1 MKTRRWQGGR
11 VGARRPFCEVI
22 YLQATALT
30 SPAPSGSC
38 SLVTVS
44 PSCLLP
50 PMLSGACVSQGRD
63 EGSPHTHTHTQRG
76 TWTSN
81 RTPTYVPTVAYER
94 AHAITDQTR
103 TSTHTQTQT
112 DEGNQ
117 KPCAQRPINLHTHT
131 RPYTDHTCAQ
141 THIVA
146 DECSQTHSAT
156 HSHTHTHIHARS
168 VCVCAEAC
176 ATTVANDCAHARS
189 LTHVHARTQTHS
201 SGLQRVGCS
210 ALSVREGCLWQA
222 HTHAHRHKDRHTD
235 THTHTQGSREYSTPV
250 CSLALREHQHWEVR
264 GNLFHRGQEGT
275 WNQRSYSGAR

>member
-1 MKTRRWQGGR
+1 MQ
-11 VGARRPFCEVI
+11 
-22 YLQATALT
+22 
-30 SPAPSGSC
+30 
-38 SLVTVS
+38 
-44 PSCLLP
+44 
-50 PMLSGACVSQGRD
+50 
-63 EGSPHTHTHTQRG
+63 
-76 TWTSN
+76 
-81 RTPTYVPTVAYER
+81 TYVPTVAYER

-103 TSTHTQTQT
+103 ASTHTHTQT

-117 KPCAQRPINLHTHT
+117 KPCVQRPINLHT

-146 DECSQTHSAT
+146 DECSHTHSAT
-156 HSHTHTHIHARS
+156 HSHTFTHA

-222 HTHAHRHKDRHTD
+222 HTHTCTKTHTLTD
-235 THTHTQGSREYSTPV
+235 TKTDIQTRTHTHRAPESTVRQSARSERVQAAQGPGTVKTAGTSALGGEGQPFPSRAGGYMEPKI
-250 CSLALREHQHWEVR
+250 L
-264 GNLFHRGQEGT
+264 
-275 WNQRSYSGAR
+275 